1 METNIR
7 SAWTA
12 SSGVIR
18 ATVGSGAGAASVVRN
33 RERGCSE
40 RGGAA
45 SWAAP
50 RAQPPPRSG
59 VPGGRAAPRHV
70 VGPPACSRARGR
82 RQGSLE
88 KRPGGGGG
96 ALWERASA
104 GWWLSLASG
113 VGRTLLDLS
122 GPCVRRCPAVPC
134 MLVCTWWRS
143 RAWGCDVLHR
153 EGSVPAGNLAL
164 KLPASG
170 GGSGAP

>member
-70 VGPPACSRARGR
+70 VGPPACSRAREETG
-82 RQGSLE
+82 E
-88 KRPGGGGG
+88 PGE
-96 ALWERASA
+96 A
-104 GWWLSLASG
+104 
-113 VGRTLLDLS
+113 
-122 GPCVRRCPAVPC
+122 
-134 MLVCTWWRS
+134 
-143 RAWGCDVLHR
+143 AWGWGWSPLGASLGGVVAVL
-153 EGSVPAGNLAL
+153 SVRGGQDPAGSQWAL
-164 KLPASG
+164 CQKMPCCALYACLYLVAFTRMG
-170 GGSGAP
+170 V